1 MHLVCICLW
10 WLVGKL
16 PGICHKYFEHW
27 WLVRT
32 ANTTYKKQPSF
43 KRKVDLASKEA
54 CLSKSVILMVL
65 FSLDHKPGPVV
76 WREKC
81 PKSYCNFSRYQYL
94 LLKWTEVAR
103 VLGHLRIKPLW
114 SELLHPSSLKLKDSS
129 LPTSNLMEVY
139 MEVTKAMDSTK
150 FFSNCHKNVVVWKHP
165 SHSQQKNM
173 LRQGGSNPIA
183 RLEWRC
189 SISWS
194 QSYQRGS
201 WYHCGAGASWNDWTR
216 NNQEINFKF

>member
-1 MHLVCICLW
+1 MI
-10 WLVGKL
+10 G
-16 PGICHKYFEHW
+16 
-27 WLVRT
+27 

-54 CLSKSVILMVL
+54 CLSKSVVLMVL
-65 FSLDHKPGPVV
+65 FSHDHKPGPVV

-103 VLGHLRIKPLW
+103 VLGHLRIKPIW
-114 SELLHPSSLKLKDSS
+114 SEWLLPLSLKLIDSS
-129 LPTSNLMEVY
+129 LQVFWWKY
-139 MEVTKAMDSTK
+139 MEVTRAWFNKVLLQLPW
-150 FFSNCHKNVVVWKHP
+150 NVVVGKHN
-165 SHSQQKNM
+165 QQKTM

-201 WYHCGAGASWNDWTR
+201 WYHGGSGASWNDWTR
-216 NNQEINFKF
+216 NNQEMNFKF